1 MCPLITDIDCNK
13 SCSHSHFPVSVTVI
27 KIERGNSR
35 YTKNIIHKIIFA
47 HLMLFMLSIFLIK
60 SIIAS
65 MKILFILLFK
75 AVGRI
80 KLTILF
86 LFIKTV
92 D

>member
-1 MCPLITDIDCNK
+1 MCPLITDIKRNI
-13 SCSHSHFPVSVTVI
+13 SCSHPHFSKSVTVI
-27 KIERGNSR
+27 KTERGNSR

-47 HLMLFMLSIFLIK
+47 HLMLFVLSIFLIK

-75 AVGRI
+75 AVDRI

-86 LFIKTV
+86 LSIKTV